1 MSRRLSFLLIA
12 LGVDVSSCNS
22 IGVNALLSSASSSAA
37 ATTTTVATTCA
48 AGASSFTTRSTI
60 ATVSSVR
67 GGGWFFF
74 GSSRVEDRYRKS
86 LEDQI
91 QILERQVRAAREE
104 TTQLRKLAKL
114 TAGNSIAYGTGMT
127 ATLKEEIAM
136 LQKQISQL
144 ENFKQ
149 ELELLLKEEQQRSAD
164 LQAKLETA
172 GANAL
177 ELHNQHLLAMEELEK
192 KMLERAKKQL
202 EELNALMDVRIK
214 EAAGKARRDALQEMD
229 QKISEAV
236 SKVEAKAKAELEDE
250 RQKAADAVEK
260 ERAKMRKLVKALAE
274 REKKASDKA
283 SGKATVATSSRKQPA
298 TPTSVRSP
306 IKNT

>member
-1 MSRRLSFLLIA
+1 M
-12 LGVDVSSCNS
+12 
-22 IGVNALLSSASSSAA
+22 
-37 ATTTTVATTCA
+37 
-48 AGASSFTTRSTI
+48 
-60 ATVSSVR
+60 
-67 GGGWFFF
+67 
-74 GSSRVEDRYRKS
+74 EDRYRKS

-114 TAGNSIAYGTGMT
+114 TAGNSKTYGTGMT
-127 ATLKEEIAM
+127 ASLKEEIVM
-136 LQKQISQL
+136 LQKQIIQL

-172 GANAL
+172 GADAL

-236 SKVEAKAKAELEDE
+236 SKVEAKAKTELEDE

-274 REKKASDKA
+274 REKKATEKA
-283 SGKATVATSSRKQPA
+283 SGKATVATSSRKQPT

>member
-1 MSRRLSFLLIA
+1 
-12 LGVDVSSCNS
+12 
-22 IGVNALLSSASSSAA
+22 
-37 ATTTTVATTCA
+37 
-48 AGASSFTTRSTI
+48 
-60 ATVSSVR
+60 
-67 GGGWFFF
+67 
-74 GSSRVEDRYRKS
+74 
-86 LEDQI
+86 
-91 QILERQVRAAREE
+91 
-104 TTQLRKLAKL
+104 
-114 TAGNSIAYGTGMT
+114 MT

-250 RQKAADAVEK
+250 RQKAADAGGKGTRQDAQAGQGFGGTGK
-260 ERAKMRKLVKALAE
+260 EGLGQGVWKGYRGNLIA
-274 REKKASDKA
+274 
-283 SGKATVATSSRKQPA
+283 
-298 TPTSVRSP
+298 
-306 IKNT
+306 